1 MTDAL
6 TLATHDDVDID
17 TAEPGWDEVARMRGR
32 GFDRRRAE
40 AAVVELL
47 AAVGHGTDDPNLA
60 DTPRRVA
67 AAYRELLERKP
78 LRLTTFP
85 NDEGYD
91 ALVLVRDIPF
101 TSLCAHHLLPFRGVA
116 HVGYVPGDR
125 LLGLSKLARIVEHFA
140 RDLQLQERLT
150 VQIAD
155 CLETELAPGGVG
167 VVLEAEH
174 LCMSVRGVQAAGAR
188 THTSRFTGALAPS
201 GGEHFASSAS
211 SRG

>member
-1 MTDAL
+1 MTDVAL
-6 TLATHDDVDID
+6 ARDIEDDD
-17 TAEPGWDEVARMRGR
+17 EGWDVLARARSH

-40 AAVVELL
+40 AAVTELL
-47 AAVGHGTDDPNLA
+47 AAVGRSTDDANLA
-60 DTPRRVA
+60 ETPRRVA

-91 ALVLVRDIPF
+91 DLVLVRDIPF

-116 HVGYVPGDR
+116 HVGYLPGDR

-155 CLETELAPGGVG
+155 CLEAELAPGGVG

-174 LCMSVRGVQAAGAR
+174 LCMSIRGVQAAGAR
-188 THTSRFTGALAPS
+188 TRTSRFTGALAPS
-201 GGEHFASSAS
+201 GGGHFASAAPA
-211 SRG
+211 RG

>member
-1 MTDAL
+1 MTDAM
-6 TLATHDDVDID
+6 TLATHLDGPDRAADDAPWAV
-17 TAEPGWDEVARMRGR
+17 TALTPPI
-32 GFDRRRAE
+32 GFDRPRAE
-40 AAVVELL
+40 AAVAELL
-47 AAVGHGTDDPNLA
+47 AAVGRDTDDPNLA

-125 LLGLSKLARIVEHFA
+125 LLGLSKLARVVQHFA
-140 RDLQLQERLT
+140 HDLQLQERLT

-155 CLETELAPGGVG
+155 CLESELAPGGVG

-174 LCMSVRGVQAAGAR
+174 LCMSIRGVQAAGAR
-188 THTSRFTGALAPS
+188 TRTSRFTGALAPS
-201 GGEHFASSAS
+201 GGDHFASVP
-211 SRG
+211 RG